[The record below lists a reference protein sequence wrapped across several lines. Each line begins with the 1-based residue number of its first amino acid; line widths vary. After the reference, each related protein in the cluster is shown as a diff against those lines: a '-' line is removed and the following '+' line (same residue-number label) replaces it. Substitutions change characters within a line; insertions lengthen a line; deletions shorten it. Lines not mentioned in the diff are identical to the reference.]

1 MWEGAAYM
9 PILRTFI
16 GMSACLLTLVV
27 MGWQQLSFNN
37 PANNQAVSQQAIQM
51 KLNPNSVMKPPRNSA
66 KMVDKTK
73 QTVHATHAASTKATA
88 AKTNE
93 KSKKTTV
100 TLSSRSTSSKRSVR
114 YDLSA
119 QDIRWMERVVYSEA
133 RGEPFQGQVAVA
145 AVVLNRL
152 ESPHFP
158 PTIRGIVFQR
168 NAFTAVQ
175 DGQIWLKPD
184 SEARRAVMKALKGYD
199 PTGGALYYYNPEIAT
214 SEWSKKR
221 PVIKRIGSHVFT
233 R

>member
-1 MWEGAAYM
+1 M
-9 PILRTFI
+9 PIIRTFI
-16 GMSACLLTLVV
+16 GMSACLLTLVAV
-27 MGWQQLSFNN
+27 GWQKSSLHN
-37 PANNQAVSQQAIQM
+37 PVKDQAVNLQAIQM
-51 KLNPNSVMKPPRNSA
+51 KSNSYPMMEQPRMVA
-66 KMVDKTK
+66 KMADKTK
-73 QTVHATHAASTKATA
+73 QPVHATHTASTKITA
-88 AKTNE
+88 AKTKEN
-93 KSKKTTV
+93 KSKKKTV
-100 TLSSRSTSSKRSVR
+100 TLSSRSTSGKRAVR
-114 YDLSA
+114 YHLSA

-158 PTIRGIVFQR
+158 DTIRGIVFQR

-184 SEARRAVMKALKGYD
+184 IEARRAVMKALKGHD

-214 SEWSKKR
+214 AEWSKKR
-221 PVIKRIGSHVFT
+221 PIIKRIGNHVFT

>member
-1 MWEGAAYM
+1 M
-9 PILRTFI
+9 PIRRTFI
-16 GMSACLLTLVV
+16 GMSACLLTLVAV
-27 MGWQQLSFNN
+27 GCQQLSFNK
-37 PANNQAVSQQAIQM
+37 PAKNQALSQQAIQM
-51 KLNPNSVMKPPRNSA
+51 KLNPYSAMQQPRISA
-66 KMVDKTK
+66 KMADKTK
-73 QTVHATHAASTKATA
+73 QPVHATHAASTKTTA
-88 AKTNE
+88 AKTKE
-93 KSKKTTV
+93 KSQKITV
-100 TLSSRSTSSKRSVR
+100 TLSSRSTSSKRAVR
-114 YDLSA
+114 YHLSS

-158 PTIRGIVFQR
+158 HTIRGIIFQR

-184 SEARRAVMKALKGYD
+184 IEARRAVMKALKGYD

-214 SEWSKKR
+214 AEWSKKR
-221 PVIKRIGSHVFT
+221 PIIKRIGNHVFT